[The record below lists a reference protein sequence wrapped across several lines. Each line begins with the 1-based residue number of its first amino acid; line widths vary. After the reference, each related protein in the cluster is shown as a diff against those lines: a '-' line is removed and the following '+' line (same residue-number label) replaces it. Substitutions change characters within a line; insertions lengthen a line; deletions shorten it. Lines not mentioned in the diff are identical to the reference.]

1 MGSSL
6 KEDKRSHSK
15 LPMIGNVTGPGG
27 SFLVVRKLLKINF
40 KKREMEMETRISN
53 QVSMLK
59 MKEISFS
66 LLAVNKRLYKVTR
79 PLLEDAGVSQ
89 VFFFFKK
96 KKGDNFYLIIELR

>member
-1 MGSSL
+1 
-6 KEDKRSHSK
+6 
-15 LPMIGNVTGPGG
+15 
-27 SFLVVRKLLKINF
+27 
-40 KKREMEMETRISN
+40 
-53 QVSMLK
+53 